1 MVFALF
7 IRASF
12 SLRDD
17 LPEKTVCVCVNL
29 ILNQSYFLALFIA
42 ELKNCLERGAQQQG

>member
-7 IRASF
+7 IRVSF
-12 SLRDD
+12 NLRDD
-17 LPEKTVCVCVNL
+17 LPEKPVCVCVCVNL

-42 ELKNCLERGAQQQG
+42 